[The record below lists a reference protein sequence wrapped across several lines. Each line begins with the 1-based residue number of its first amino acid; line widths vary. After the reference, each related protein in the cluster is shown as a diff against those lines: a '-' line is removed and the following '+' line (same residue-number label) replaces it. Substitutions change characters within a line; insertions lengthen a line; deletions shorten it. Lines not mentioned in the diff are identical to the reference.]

1 MFFASLLH
9 EVVKPVFNIR
19 EALDGLDI

>member
-1 MFFASLLH
+1 MLFASLLD
-9 EVVKPVFNIR
+9 EVVKPVFDIR